1 MLTNAEIKKKG
12 LKVLIENLGDVEAE
26 KFIRLLQQDP
36 FDYTTWQDAL
46 WENKSVRQVSEE
58 AMKYRKK
65 GEKEE

>member
-1 MLTNAEIKKKG
+1 MTNAEIKKKG

-26 KFIRLLQQDP
+26 KFIRLLRQDP

-46 WENKSVRQVSEE
+46 WENKSVKQVSEE

-65 GEKEE
+65 GKKDQ

>member
-1 MLTNAEIKKKG
+1 MTNAEIKKKG

-26 KFIRLLQQDP
+26 KFIRLLRLDP

-46 WENKSVRQVSEE
+46 WKNKSVKQVSEE

-65 GEKEE
+65 GEKEQ